1 MKTQMG
7 INVDK
12 QVEYWINGASE
23 DLEVA
28 EILIEKRRFI
38 HGLFFCHL
46 VIEKAIKAHV
56 VKVTGELAPKSH
68 NLIYLS
74 EKSELVLKDETLE
87 FFGLLMKYQLEGR
100 YPGYQPFIPEY
111 RIVLEYLKETK
122 KHLSWLKEK
131 LSNY

>member
-1 MKTQMG
+1 MT
-7 INVDK
+7 
-12 QVEYWINGASE
+12 GASE

-28 EILIEKRRFI
+28 EILIEERRFL

-74 EKSELVLKDETLE
+74 EKSELLLKDETLE
-87 FFGLLMKYQLEGR
+87 FFGVLMKYQLEGR

-111 RIVLEYLKETK
+111 RVVQDYLRETK
-122 KHLSWLKEK
+122 MQLSWLKER